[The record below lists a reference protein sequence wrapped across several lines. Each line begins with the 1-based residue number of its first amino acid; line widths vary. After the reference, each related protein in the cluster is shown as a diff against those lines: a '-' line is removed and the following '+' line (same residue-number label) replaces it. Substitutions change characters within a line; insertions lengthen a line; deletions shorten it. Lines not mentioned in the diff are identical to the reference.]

1 MGHLKLSS
9 FLLQKRW
16 KREARHRVEE
26 VRVLKVTGVEV
37 TGVEVTG
44 VEVREELCKAM
55 KKQIWLSLKAAG
67 VMCVLHAVPASV
79 ASQNH

>member
-26 VRVLKVTGVEV
+26 VRVLEV